1 MPKLF
6 IYGFPGQ
13 YAGASTELHHQIYV
27 WKQIAGLELAIIPN
41 QAGWK
46 SEPLLKEMQDLGIT
60 IYDAHKF
67 GAVKPED
74 AVINF
79 CSSAFLSNVG
89 HISQF
94 TKRTIFVNCMTY
106 IFENL
111 RDHTHDEIGMHQRKE
126 IGFSLY
132 QRPQVLEE
140 HEKILR
146 EHGSTAEFLH
156 FYPYFN
162 AEHLDFSV
170 KDQEFTQIGRISRDA
185 KDKYTPY
192 NSHIYNGIIAPKPK
206 RGHWL
211 GFGSNAMSVTGDPPE
226 WVKTYVNQTRLPV
239 RDFYNLVDFIVQ
251 PTNTKHCKENWPRI
265 GLESMYA
272 GKPLVVDNHGGW
284 QHMIEHG
291 VTGFLCNHER
301 DFMYWGT
308 RLAYEPEL
316 RERIANNA
324 KERAVEFSGM
334 DVSRASWERVFERV
348 FN

>member
-27 WKQIAGLELAIIPN
+27 WKQIPGLEIAIIPTE
-41 QAGWK
+41 QGWK
-46 SEPLLKEMQDLGIT
+46 NEPLLPEMRSLGIEV
-60 IYDAHKF
+60 YDAHKF

-79 CSSAFLSNVG
+79 CSSKFLENVS
-89 HISQF
+89 HIHQF

-106 IFENL
+106 IFDNKK
-111 RDHTHDEIGMHQRKE
+111 DHTYDEIGMHQRHQ

-132 QRPQVLEE
+132 QRPQVLED
-140 HEKILR
+140 HRSVLQGY
-146 EHGSTAEFLH
+146 GSTAEFLH
-156 FYPYFN
+156 FVPYFN
-162 AEHLDFSV
+162 PEHLDYSV

-185 KDKYTPY
+185 RDKYTPF
-192 NSHIYNGIIAPKPK
+192 NSHIYNGIVAPKLK

-211 GFGSNAMSVTGDPPE
+211 GFGSHGHSVTGDPPE
-226 WVKTYVNQTRLPV
+226 WIKTYVNQQKLPV

-251 PTNTKHCKENWPRI
+251 PTNTKHCTENWPRI

-284 QHMIEHG
+284 QNMIEHG

-316 RERIANNA
+316 REQIAINA
-324 KERAVEFSGM
+324 RNWAIENSCLA
-334 DVSRASWERVFERV
+334 VSRASWERVFERV